1 MITAASSSVLSDAA
15 FRAPTAYD
23 KAELEIVTVA
33 V

>member
-1 MITAASSSVLSDAA
+1 MITAASSGVLSDSV

-23 KAELEIVTVA
+23 EAEWEIVTIA